1 MTAKNIKVRIYRGNV
16 PAMGPGKADLLE
28 AIAQSGSISAAAR
41 SMGMSYKRAWDLVD
55 TMNQSFRRPLVN
67 TATGGAQ
74 GGGAAITEFGRDVL
88 ERYRA
93 LETKA
98 TQSVLNELSALNSL
112 LAD

>member
-1 MTAKNIKVRIYRGNV
+1 MAAKNIKVRIYRGNE
-16 PAMGPGKADLLE
+16 PAIGPGKADLLE
-28 AIAQSGSISAAAR
+28 AIARSGSISAAAR

-55 TMNQSFRRPLVN
+55 TMNRSFKQPLVA
-67 TATGGAQ
+67 TAKGGQQ
-74 GGGAAITEFGRDVL
+74 GGGAELTAFGQEVL
-88 ERYRA
+88 CRYRE